1 MQSFDDII
9 IIDDMY
15 ILKKSWLLLFSLL
28 YLGIFSLQWFASYS
42 HHSFVNN
49 ENISNCD
56 SSDSCCGSEKEC
68 LQKCLPTYEISSNY
82 YKTIT
87 KYYESFV
94 RWWTVSRSSKHYY
107 VYKTFIEKKS
117 PTNHK
122 EFFLLSYIGKQ
133 KITW

>member
-49 ENISNCD
+49 ENLSNCNN
-56 SSDSCCGSEKEC
+56 SDSCCGGEKEC
-68 LQKCLPTYEISSNY
+68 LQKCLPKYVVSSNY

-94 RWWTVSRSSKHYY
+94 RWWTVSRSSKHHY